1 MEASLGSRAVVAAV
15 PLEDAVRAQRCP
27 QGQPLVQRG
36 APGSGNLTSAVP
48 SSDASVSER
57 DGFFVCSVL

>member
-1 MEASLGSRAVVAAV
+1 MAAV

-36 APGSGNLTSAVP
+36 APGSGNLTSAGP